1 MPNLVGIGNSQ
12 VPTNAM
18 LGGLAYQDSVGEI
31 DIEKIKAQTGD
42 TATDIFVYDTRKDSD
57 GGAWRHRTQNTSWYN
72 EGASATR
79 GARKEFPDVAVI
91 VAEEESVS
99 IYDGDDQNLPLW
111 MKFNAGSGGDNIFN
125 RPTAWDISAVFAL
138 NGIICITNGAN
149 SAEST
154 LVINYVNDSARL
166 YPIDG
171 YTAYGGDYTLG
182 IAGRSSSLGD
192 YITIDQV
199 IVGDKA
205 NDVAMSVLSNAPI
218 DTTTELPVP
227 TIAITTSHG
236 ISVIRDDGLVFDFEA
251 TANNSANYSS
261 PSVAITRDRKLLYNM
276 QNAAANNYS
285 IILVI
290 PLSLFNQQRSFS
302 YEYAFRNEGYYS
314 YNVTGASSLDIS
326 NSYTSYFYDAVET
339 KLGYFSIATNF
350 GLVNIQHFPQTLND
364 GGRSSLNDGRFNGG
378 MACEITKDYNTGWK
392 VGDIRGVY
400 LADIDDTNIV
410 TGSDLITNGGF
421 SSGTTG
427 WTEHSNW
434 GTLSVVNGRGRIQN
448 ANNQNGFIYQQLSV
462 TAGETYIARAQLFKG
477 TNSQV
482 SMQVNSVGGS
492 QSDSTG
498 GVTTDGQYMLQFTPD
513 SNTIQINMGQGTTG
527 NSEYT
532 EVDNVSVRRGEFD
545 RSRSREYQWRN
556 FGLQVYGTIIKEPVA
571 NGAELVAYSG
581 FSASNYFYQPYNSE
595 LDFGTGDFHIMF
607 WVYFTQNNAY
617 DCLAAR
623 RAYSGG
629 SYSGEGWY
637 IEMGSNNN
645 ITLKDSDGGAGK
657 GSISGDGTYGV
668 WQHICFVRRN
678 KVGYA
683 YKNGIDQGTQY
694 TYAENLNNSSAAL
707 YIGRNADSGGGDAD
721 KSKLALFRIGATA
734 PSPEQ
739 LKQIYH
745 EEKLLFQ
752 ENAKCTLFG
761 TSDNVK
767 AIAHDDTNDVTHV
780 GTSSGRSE
788 FQGLNRINNTTTA
801 VTTAISVSNNFVAEQ

>member
-31 DIEKIKAQTGD
+31 NIDKIKARTSD
-42 TATDIFVYDTRKDSD
+42 TALDIFVYDTSKDSD

-79 GARKEFPDVAVI
+79 GARKEFPAVAVI

-99 IYDGDDQNLPLW
+99 IYDGDDPNLPLW

-205 NDVAMSVLSNAPI
+205 NDVAMSVLPNAPI
-218 DTTTELPVP
+218 DNTTELPVP

-261 PSVAITRDRKLLYNM
+261 PSVAITRDGKLLYNM

-326 NSYTSYFYDAVET
+326 NSYASYFYDAVET

-350 GLVNIQHFPQTLND
+350 GLVNIQHFPQTLTD
-364 GGRSSLNDGRFNGG
+364 GGRSSLNDKRFNGG

-392 VGDIRGVY
+392 VGDIKGVY

-427 WTEHSNW
+427 WTAHSNW

-527 NSEYT
+527 NSKYT
-532 EVDNVSVRRGEFD
+532 EVDNISVRRGEFD

-556 FGLQVYGTIIKEPVA
+556 FGLQVYGTITKEPVA
-571 NGAELVAYSG
+571 TGAELVAYSG
-581 FSASNYFYQPYNSE
+581 FNSSNYLFQPHNTD
-595 LDFGTGDFHIMF
+595 LQFGTGDYSVMLWYKSGSGSTGSREIFAHLKGSSAGY
-607 WVYFTQNNAY
+607 WL
-617 DCLAAR
+617 LAKEYTNKFVFDTVTDPDT
-623 RAYSGG
+623 YSENVWYHLAGVRESGTSKLYVNGELVG
-629 SYSGEGWY
+629 SAAT
-637 IEMGSNNN
+637 NDN
-645 ITLKDSDGGAGK
+645 ITDTSLGLYVGQSPDNNDWRTR
-657 GSISGDGTYGV
+657 GSLALLRISG
-668 WQHICFVRRN
+668 
-678 KVGYA
+678 
-683 YKNGIDQGTQY
+683 
-694 TYAENLNNSSAAL
+694 SAPTNEQIKKIYNDEKCL
-707 YIGRNADSGGGDAD
+707 Y
-721 KSKLALFRIGATA
+721 
-734 PSPEQ
+734 
-739 LKQIYH
+739 H
-745 EEKLLFQ
+745 
-752 ENAKCTLFG
+752 ENAKCTLHG
-761 TSDNVK
+761 TSDDVK
-767 AIAHDDTNDVTHV
+767 ALAFDDTNDVLHV

-801 VTTAISVSNNFVAEQ
+801 VTTAISASNEFVAEQ